1 MNQSIFIRRA
11 PVDAESIGKL
21 VAESLEMSR
30 ALAPSAGAGT
40 LFIARV
46 LSKKELA
53 GLYGYGRDT
62 FRRRLQQAGLCFGR
76 IRLLTAAQVE
86 AVVRA
91 LGPPSYEFTVR

>member
-1 MNQSIFIRRA
+1 MNKSIFTRRA

-21 VAESLEMSR
+21 LAESLELSR
-30 ALAPSAGAGT
+30 AAATSERTGA

-53 GLYGYGRDT
+53 GLYGYGKDT
-62 FRRRLQQAGLCFGR
+62 FRRRLRHRGLCFGR
-76 IRLLTAAQVE
+76 IRLLTAVQVE
-86 AVVRA
+86 SVVRA

>member
-1 MNQSIFIRRA
+1 MNKSIFIRRA
-11 PVDAESIGKL
+11 PVDAEPIGKL
-21 VAESLEMSR
+21 VAE
-30 ALAPSAGAGT
+30 ALALSHAAAPSAGAGT

-53 GLYGYGRDT
+53 ALYGYGKDT
-62 FRRRLQQAGLCFGR
+62 FRRRLQQAGLCFGC

-91 LGPPSYEFTVR
+91 LGPPFYEFTVR